1 MKTNYFRKEERLC
14 NKRHINALYQS
25 GSSFLLYP
33 FKVIFLPCEEI
44 AVPIQVLISVPKR
57 RFKRAV
63 DRNLLK
69 RRIRE
74 SYRLRKAAFHFSFT
88 VRPLLLSLQYVGNKI
103 EDYDTISRKMEA
115 VFVKLHDEY
124 AKVHLE

>member
-14 NKRHINALYQS
+14 NKRHINALYQN
-25 GSSFLLYP
+25 GSSFFLYP
-33 FKVIFLPCEEI
+33 FKVVFLPCEEI
-44 AVPIQVLISVPKR
+44 AVPVQVLISVPKR

-74 SYRLRKAAFHFSFT
+74 SYRLRKSSFIST
-88 VRPLLLSLQYVGNKI
+88 ISGSPLLLSFQYIGNKI
-103 EDYDTISRKMEA
+103 EEYGTICKKMDA
-115 VFVKLHDEY
+115 VFIKLRDEY

>member
-1 MKTNYFRKEERLC
+1 MKTNSFRKEERLC

-33 FKVIFLPCEEI
+33 FRVVFLPCDEI
-44 AVPIQVLISVPKR
+44 EVPVQVLISVPKR

-74 SYRLRKAAFHFSFT
+74 SYRLKRNAFLSALDG
-88 VRPLLLSLQYVGNKI
+88 RPLLLSFMYVGNKI
-103 EDYDTISRKMEA
+103 EDYDTISRKMDA
-115 VFVKLHDEY
+115 VLIKLQDEY

>member
-1 MKTNYFRKEERLC
+1 MKTNSFRKEERLC

-33 FKVIFLPCEEI
+33 FRVVFLPCDEI
-44 AVPIQVLISVPKR
+44 AVPVQVLISVPKR

-74 SYRLRKAAFHFSFT
+74 SYRLKKSAFFSALHG
-88 VRPLLLSLQYVGNKI
+88 RPLLLSFTYVGNKI
-103 EDYDTISRKMEA
+103 EDYDTISKKMDA
-115 VFVKLHDEY
+115 VLIKLQNEC

>member
-1 MKTNYFRKEERLC
+1 MKTNSFRKEERLC

-33 FKVIFLPCEEI
+33 FKVIFLPCQEI
-44 AVPIQVLISVPKR
+44 AVPIQVLIAVPKR
-57 RFKRAV
+57 RFRRAV

-74 SYRLRKAAFHFSFT
+74 CYRLQKSSLHSLLSGP
-88 VRPLLLSLQYVGNKI
+88 PLLLSLQYVGNKI
-103 EDYDTISRKMEA
+103 EDYPTISKKMDA
-115 VFVKLHDEY
+115 VFIKLQDEY
-124 AKVHLE
+124 AKIRLE